1 MKTLAKLLWVE
12 AKLFAREPIAMVFA
26 FAFPLVV
33 LLVLAGVFGS
43 KPNADFGG
51 AAGIDYYVPGYLAV
65 VIASVGLIGLPVHLA
80 SLRERGVL
88 RRLRASSVSMTSVLA
103 AQTAV
108 HLAMAALGG
117 AVLLAAASLV
127 YDVHAPASV
136 AGVALGFGVGALSF
150 VALGLLLGSLAPTAR
165 AAQAVG
171 LVLFFPMWLLSGA
184 GPPRGVMTEA
194 MRQLSDV
201 LPLTRV
207 VTAIQQP
214 WLGTGSNLPELVA
227 LSGLF
232 AVAVVLTAWTSS
244 VGAAGLRPSSRRHQ
258 RPTAGA
264 RP

>member
-1 MKTLAKLLWVE
+1 MKTLAKLTWIEV
-12 AKLFAREPIAMVFA
+12 KLFGREPIAVVFA

-33 LLVLAGVFGS
+33 LLVLAGVFGE
-43 KPNADFGG
+43 PDTALEGFT
-51 AAGIDYYVPGYLAV
+51 GIDYYVPGYLAV
-65 VIASVGLIGLPVHLA
+65 VIASIGLIALPVHLA

-88 RRLRASSVSMTSVLA
+88 RRLRASSVSLTGVFG

-108 HLAMAALGG
+108 HIAMAVLGG
-117 AVLLAAASLV
+117 AVLLVAASLV
-127 YDVHAPASV
+127 YDVRAPSSV

-184 GPPRGVMTEA
+184 GPPRGVMTQT

-207 VTAIQQP
+207 VTAIQEP
-214 WLGTGSNLPELVA
+214 WLGTGSNLSELVV
-227 LSGLF
+227 LSVLF
-232 AVAVVLTAWTSS
+232 AAAVAVTAWTNTEGA
-244 VGAAGLRPSSRRHQ
+244 VGLATLRRR
-258 RPTAGA
+258 PA
-264 RP
+264 

>member
-1 MKTLAKLLWVE
+1 MMKPLAKLLWVE
-12 AKLFAREPIAMVFA
+12 VKLFAREPIGVVFA

-33 LLVLAGVFGS
+33 LLVLAGVFGNE
-43 KPNADFGG
+43 PNADFAGV
-51 AAGIDYYVPGYLAV
+51 AGIDYYVPGYLAV

-88 RRLRASSVSMTSVLA
+88 RRLRASSVSTTRVFA
-103 AQTAV
+103 AQTVV
-108 HLAMAALGG
+108 HVAMAAVGG
-117 AVLLAAASLV
+117 AVLLVAASLV
-127 YDVHAPASV
+127 YDVHAPSSV
-136 AGVALGFGVGALSF
+136 AGVALGFAVGALGF

-207 VTAIQQP
+207 VTAIQEP
-214 WLGTGSNLPELVA
+214 WLGTGSNLSELTFLMV
-227 LSGLF
+227 LF
-232 AVAVVLTAWTSS
+232 AAAVALTAWTNTESPS
-244 VGAAGLRPSSRRHQ
+244 GLRPSSGRH
-258 RPTAGA
+258 
-264 RP
+264 

>member
-1 MKTLAKLLWVE
+1 MKTLAKLTWIEV
-12 AKLFAREPIAMVFA
+12 KLFAREPIAVVFA

-33 LLVLAGVFGS
+33 LLVLAGVFGE
-43 KPNADFGG
+43 PDTALGG
-51 AAGIDYYVPGYLAV
+51 FTGIDYYVPGYLAV
-65 VIASVGLIGLPVHLA
+65 VIASVGLIALPVHLA

-88 RRLRASSVSMTSVLA
+88 RRLRASSVSVTDVFG

-108 HLAMAALGG
+108 HVAMAALGG
-117 AVLLAAASLV
+117 AVLLVAASLV
-127 YDVHAPASV
+127 YDVRAPASV

-184 GPPRGVMTEA
+184 GPPRGVMTQT

-207 VTAIQQP
+207 VTAIQEP
-214 WLGTGSNLPELVA
+214 WLGTGSNLSELVV
-227 LSGLF
+227 LSVLF
-232 AVAVVLTAWTSS
+232 AAAVALTAWTNTEGA
-244 VGAAGLRPSSRRHQ
+244 VGLATLRRR
-258 RPTAGA
+258 PA
-264 RP
+264 

>member
-1 MKTLAKLLWVE
+1 MRTLAKLAWIEV
-12 AKLFAREPIAMVFA
+12 KLFVREPIAVVFA
-26 FAFPLVV
+26 FAFPLIV

-43 KPNADFGG
+43 EPDADFGG
-51 AAGIDYYVPGYLAV
+51 VAGIDYYVPGYLAV

-88 RRLRASSVSMTSVLA
+88 RRLRASSVSMTGVLA
-103 AQTAV
+103 AQTLV
-108 HLAMAALGG
+108 HVAMAAVGG
-117 AVLLAAASLV
+117 AVLLAAAGLV
-127 YDVHAPASV
+127 YDVHAPSSV

-165 AAQAVG
+165 AAQAIG

-184 GPPRGVMTEA
+184 GPPRGVMTDT

-207 VTAIQQP
+207 VAAIQEP
-214 WLGTGSNLPELVA
+214 WLGTGSNLSELVA

-232 AVAVVLTAWTSS
+232 AAAVALTAWTNTQ
-244 VGAAGLRPSSRRHQ
+244 GTPGLATLRRRP
-258 RPTAGA
+258 A
-264 RP
+264 

>member
-1 MKTLAKLLWVE
+1 MRTLAKLAWVE
-12 AKLFAREPIAMVFA
+12 VKLFTREPIAVVFA

-33 LLVLAGVFGS
+33 LLVLAGVFGTE
-43 KPNADFGG
+43 ADANFGG
-51 AAGIDYYVPGYLAV
+51 VAGIDYYVPGYLAV

-88 RRLRASSVSMTSVLA
+88 RRLRASSVPITSVLT
-103 AQTAV
+103 AQTLV
-108 HLAMAALGG
+108 HVAMAALGG
-117 AVLLAAASLV
+117 AVLLAAAGLV
-127 YDVHAPASV
+127 YDVHAPSST
-136 AGVALGFGVGALSF
+136 AGVALGFAVGALSF

-165 AAQAVG
+165 AAQAIG

-207 VTAIQQP
+207 VAAIQEP
-214 WLGTGSNLPELVA
+214 WLGTGANLSELVA

-232 AVAVVLTAWTSS
+232 AAAVALTAWTNTQ
-244 VGAAGLRPSSRRHQ
+244 GAARLASLRRR
-258 RPTAGA
+258 PA
-264 RP
+264 

>member
-1 MKTLAKLLWVE
+1 MKTLAKLTWIE
-12 AKLFAREPIAMVFA
+12 AKLFAREPIAVVFA

-43 KPNADFGG
+43 EPDADFGG
-51 AAGIDYYVPGYLAV
+51 VAGIDYYVPGYLAV

-88 RRLRASSVSMTSVLA
+88 RRLRASSVPVANVFA

-108 HLAMAALGG
+108 HVAMAALGG

-127 YDVHAPASV
+127 YDVHAPSSV
-136 AGVALGFGVGALSF
+136 AGVAVGFAVGALSF
-150 VALGLLLGSLAPTAR
+150 VTLGLLLGSLAPTAR
-165 AAQAVG
+165 AAQAIG

-184 GPPRGVMTEA
+184 GPPRGVMTQT

-232 AVAVVLTAWTSS
+232 AAAVALTAWTNTE
-244 VGAAGLRPSSRRHQ
+244 GAAGLRPSSGRH
-258 RPTAGA
+258 
-264 RP
+264 

>member
-1 MKTLAKLLWVE
+1 MNTLAKLLWVE
-12 AKLFAREPIAMVFA
+12 AKLFAREPIAVVFA

-43 KPNADFGG
+43 EPDADFGG
-51 AAGIDYYVPGYLAV
+51 VAGIDYYVPGYLAV

-88 RRLRASSVSMTSVLA
+88 RRLRASSVPMASVFA

-108 HLAMAALGG
+108 HVTMAAVGG
-117 AVLLAAASLV
+117 AVLLAAASLA
-127 YDVHAPASV
+127 YDVHAPSSV

-184 GPPRGVMTEA
+184 GPPRGVMTDA
-194 MRQLSDV
+194 MRQLSDL

-232 AVAVVLTAWTSS
+232 TAAVALTAWTNTE
-244 VGAAGLRPSSRRHQ
+244 GAPTLASLRRR
-258 RPTAGA
+258 PA
-264 RP
+264 